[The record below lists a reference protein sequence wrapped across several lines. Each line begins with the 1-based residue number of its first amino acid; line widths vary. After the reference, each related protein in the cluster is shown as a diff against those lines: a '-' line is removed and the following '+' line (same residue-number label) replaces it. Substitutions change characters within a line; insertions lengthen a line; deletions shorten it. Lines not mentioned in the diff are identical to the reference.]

1 MPRVLCFFFRF
12 ILKNRVFPGA
22 EDERKYQNA
31 LKIAESA
38 LQELP
43 LTSVIAKFLLE
54 PFGVDCSKYWGQQ
67 RRHSVWSDEEDGDIW
82 SEIEDVND
90 DDDDVLVPIKS
101 RTSKVTLDESEDKG
115 EETEILT
122 SPVSISRPVPEILK
136 TLLSS
141 TNPFPKSHTPGL
153 VEEGFLRRIK
163 QIFPPG
169 AFTSRFTKSHKPMLS
184 DGLIDTIDAVE
195 HDLETKLAKMI
206 LIPWPGSGVNVYD
219 TSVILRRPAY
229 LPETVNEHDPLEDE
243 ITVLISVTKD
253 HLNVLRSAIGMG
265 IVGTWVQ
272 LCPTGQEGMNPR
284 RSNFWYLEEQKL
296 VVPSFET
303 C

>member
-12 ILKNRVFPGA
+12 ILKNRVFSGA
-22 EDERKYQNA
+22 KDERKYQNA

-43 LTSVIAKFLLE
+43 LTSVIAKFLLD

-67 RRHSVWSDEEDGDIW
+67 RRHSVWSDDEDGDAW
-82 SEIEDVND
+82 SKTEDVND
-90 DDDDVLVPIKS
+90 DDVLAPIQS
-101 RTSKVTLDESEDKG
+101 RTSKVTLDGSEDKG
-115 EETEILT
+115 EETVT

-136 TLLSS
+136 KLLSS

-153 VEEGFLRRIK
+153 VEEGSLRRIK
-163 QIFPPG
+163 QLLPPG
-169 AFTSRFTKSHKPMLS
+169 AFTSRFTKSYKPMLS
-184 DGLIDTIDAVE
+184 DGLINTVDAVE
-195 HDLETKLAKMI
+195 HDLETKLTKMI
-206 LIPWPGSGVNVYD
+206 LIPWPGSAINGCN
-219 TSVILRRPAY
+219 TPVILRRPAHP
-229 LPETVNEHDPLEDE
+229 PETQAVNEHDPLEDE
-243 ITVLISVTKD
+243 ITVLISVAKE

-272 LCPTGQEGMNPR
+272 LCPVGQEGMNPR
-284 RSNFWYLEEQKL
+284 RLNFWYMEEQKL